1 MGDVADLTA
10 KTYEITRLIP
20 IGKVTSY
27 GHIAKLAGYPNYS
40 RHVGN
45 ALKALPPNTDIP
57 WQRVINSKGLISP
70 RADLGL
76 GVARQKE
83 RLEAEGV
90 EVQTLMGQGGEKVDL
105 RVWGWFPETVDL
117 VEG

>member
-1 MGDVADLTA
+1 MYGLTV
-10 KTYEITRLIP
+10 P
-20 IGKVTSY
+20 IGYTRCS
-27 GHIAKLAGYPNYS
+27 LLPL